1 LEQIIEIAFSK
12 VNISLTILFG
22 LLLLYWIVT
31 TISGLDFD
39 MDMDVDVD
47 VDIDMDMDTEFD
59 ARTSID
65 VNDVSNTEVKKEDVL
80 RRRGKLNVF
89 QVFLIYFNFVGL
101 PFMFTL
107 TFWVLF
113 WWALSMIGT
122 YVTQSYNTVFGFAF
136 FFGAIP
142 VSLIITK
149 IITTP
154 FKRFFKN
161 LSHDGEHAIEL
172 LGRQGSLGSEISG
185 DKMTTLEVVVDG
197 SPIKVYVRSKN
208 GKTIPAHSKV
218 EIVNHT
224 SDKKIYLIEPLN

>member
-47 VDIDMDMDTEFD
+47 VDIDIDMDTEFD

-122 YVTQSYNTVFGFAF
+122 YVTQSYNTVFGFVF

-172 LGRQGSLGSEISG
+172 LGRQGSLGSEIS
-185 DKMTTLEVVVDG
+185 E
-197 SPIKVYVRSKN
+197 
-208 GKTIPAHSKV
+208 AQ
-218 EIVNHT
+218 
-224 SDKKIYLIEPLN
+224 